1 MKDTKVEQ
9 NINDVVML
17 TTKINGICKELKKE
31 NVFLRFEM
39 NHSMSEDDTL
49 TITDATQ
56 RINYLEYLIQL
67 KSVGE
72 NMQKA

>member
-17 TTKINGICKELKKE
+17 TAKINGICKELKKE

-39 NHSMSEDDTL
+39 NHSMIEDDT
-49 TITDATQ
+49 IAVSEAVQ
-56 RINYLEYLIQL
+56 RINYLEA
-67 KSVGE
+67 E
-72 NMQKA
+72 

>member
-9 NINDVVML
+9 NINDVKTL

-56 RINYLEYLIQL
+56 RINYLEA
-67 KSVGE
+67 E
-72 NMQKA
+72 

>member
-17 TTKINGICKELKKE
+17 TAKINGICKELKKE

-56 RINYLEYLIQL
+56 RINYLED
-67 KSVGE
+67 
-72 NMQKA
+72 

>member
-1 MKDTKVEQ
+1 MKDIKVEQ
-9 NINDVVML
+9 NINDVKTL
-17 TTKINGICKELKKE
+17 TIKINGICKELKKE

-56 RINYLEYLIQL
+56 RINYLEA
-67 KSVGE
+67 E
-72 NMQKA
+72 

>member
-1 MKDTKVEQ
+1 
-9 NINDVVML
+9 ML

-56 RINYLEYLIQL
+56 RINYLEA
-67 KSVGE
+67 E
-72 NMQKA
+72 

>member
-39 NHSMSEDDTL
+39 NHSMSEEDT
-49 TITDATQ
+49 IAVSEAVQ
-56 RINYLEYLIQL
+56 RINYLE
-67 KSVGE
+67 V
-72 NMQKA
+72 

>member
-56 RINYLEYLIQL
+56 RINYLEA
-67 KSVGE
+67 E
-72 NMQKA
+72 

>member
-1 MKDTKVEQ
+1 MGKMKDTKVEQ

-56 RINYLEYLIQL
+56 RINYLEA
-67 KSVGE
+67 E
-72 NMQKA
+72 

>member
-39 NHSMSEDDTL
+39 NYSMIEDDTL

-56 RINYLEYLIQL
+56 RINYLED
-67 KSVGE
+67 
-72 NMQKA
+72 

>member
-56 RINYLEYLIQL
+56 RIDYLEA
-67 KSVGE
+67 E
-72 NMQKA
+72 

>member
-17 TTKINGICKELKKE
+17 TTKINGICNELKKE

-39 NHSMSEDDTL
+39 NHSMSEEDT
-49 TITDATQ
+49 IAVSEAVQ
-56 RINYLEYLIQL
+56 RINYLEA
-67 KSVGE
+67 E
-72 NMQKA
+72 